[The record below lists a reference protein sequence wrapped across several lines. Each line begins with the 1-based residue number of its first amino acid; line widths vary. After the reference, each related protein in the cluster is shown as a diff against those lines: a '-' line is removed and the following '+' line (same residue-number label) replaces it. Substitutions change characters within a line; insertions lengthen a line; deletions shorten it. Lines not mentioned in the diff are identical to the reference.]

1 MLAMAYADLEEA
13 RRHHAAL
20 KGIIERHAG
29 DAADLRALRRA
40 VDLCR
45 GAADAVNDA
54 YCREKIRL
62 AGEYAAELLSNGE
75 HARWRR
81 DAVSGVDYLK
91 RQALNALELFLS
103 RVYSLEATRRA
114 GARSILATFALNPRR
129 A

>member
-1 MLAMAYADLEEA
+1 MAMGYADLEEA

-20 KGIIERHAG
+20 KSLIERHTG
-29 DAADLRALRRA
+29 DAADRRARRRA

-45 GAADAVNDA
+45 DAAEAVDDA

-62 AGEYAAELLSNGE
+62 AAEFAAELLAHDE

-81 DAVSGVDYLK
+81 DPVSGVDFLK
-91 RQALNALELFLS
+91 QQALNALELFQS
-103 RVYSLEATRRA
+103 RVYSLEAMRRA
-114 GARSILATFALNPRR
+114 AARGVPVLFALTPRR

>member
-1 MLAMAYADLEEA
+1 MAYTDLEEA

-20 KGIIERHAG
+20 KSLIERHAG

-45 GAADAVNDA
+45 GAAEAVDDA

-62 AGEYAAELLSNGE
+62 AAEYAAELLSRGE

-81 DAVSGVDYLK
+81 HAVSGVDYLK
-91 RQALNALELFLS
+91 QQALGALELFQS
-103 RVYSLEATRRA
+103 RLYSLEAMRRGCA
-114 GARSILATFALNPRR
+114 RGAPGGFAFHSRSF
-129 A
+129 

>member
-1 MLAMAYADLEEA
+1 MGYADLEEA

-20 KGIIERHAG
+20 KRLIERHAG

-45 GAADAVNDA
+45 GAAEAVNDA

-62 AGEYAAELLSNGE
+62 AAEFAAELLAHAE

-81 DAVSGVDYLK
+81 DSVSGVDFLK
-91 RQALNALELFLS
+91 QQALNALELFQS
-103 RVYSLEATRRA
+103 RVYSLETMRRA
-114 GARSILATFALNPRR
+114 AARGVPVLFALHPRR

>member
-1 MLAMAYADLEEA
+1 MLVMAYADLEAA

-20 KGIIERHAG
+20 KSLIERHTG
-29 DAADLRALRRA
+29 DADLRALRRA

-45 GAADAVNDA
+45 GAAEAVNDA

-62 AGEYAAELLSNGE
+62 AGEFAAELLSRDE

-81 DAVSGVDYLK
+81 HALSGVDFLK
-91 RQALNALELFLS
+91 QQALNALELFLS
-103 RVYSLEATRRA
+103 RVYSLEAMRRA
-114 GARSILATFALNPRR
+114 AARGVPALFALTPRR